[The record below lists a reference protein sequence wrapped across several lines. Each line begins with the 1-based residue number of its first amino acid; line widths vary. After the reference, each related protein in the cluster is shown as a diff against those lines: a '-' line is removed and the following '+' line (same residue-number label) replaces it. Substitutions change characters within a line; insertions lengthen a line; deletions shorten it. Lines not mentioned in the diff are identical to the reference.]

1 MVVGVGRTIFH
12 RLVKAFGSSEIFFW
26 QGLLICGR
34 FMGQAISDF
43 DRVTDRELGLAE
55 KEDIRILTLTS
66 EVYPEL
72 LKSIYD
78 PPPVLHVKGKPLN
91 SVSFPLTLVGTW
103 NPSKYGKI
111 I

>member
-1 MVVGVGRTIFH
+1 LFLARVVDLRQVYGVGDIVAT
-12 RLVKAFGSSEIFFW
+12 
-26 QGLLICGR
+26 
-34 FMGQAISDF
+34 AISNF
-43 DRVTDRELGLAE
+43 DVDRATDHELGLAE

-72 LKSIYD
+72 LQSIYD

-91 SVSFPLTLVGTW
+91 SVSFPLTVVGTR
-103 NPSKYGKI
+103 NPSEYGKI